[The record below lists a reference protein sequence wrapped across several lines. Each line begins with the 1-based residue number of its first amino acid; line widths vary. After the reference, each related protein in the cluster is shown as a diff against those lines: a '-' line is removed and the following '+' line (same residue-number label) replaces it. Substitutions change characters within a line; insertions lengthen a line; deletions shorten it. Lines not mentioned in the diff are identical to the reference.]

1 MEATP
6 ERIGEVVGADTRRFT
21 VQCYRL
27 YEAPPLGTLVRTG
40 NPSVYAVVSEVST
53 ESLDPGRPVIA
64 RGEGAAT
71 EEDVYRDNPQL
82 DKLLCT
88 RFQGQTIGYSQDDG
102 LLTGLPP
109 LPPRIHSFIY
119 PCTAEEVAALTQS
132 LSFVPLL
139 LNSGVPSSDEVI
151 AACLR
156 LASRQVAN
164 GQEFLVRAGKALA
177 VEMSGQLPR
186 LNAILRRLS

>member
-1 MEATP
+1 MA
-6 ERIGEVVGADTRRFT
+6 RSRNQMKG
-21 VQCYRL
+21 RL
-27 YEAPPLGTLVRTG
+27 ARYPAR
-40 NPSVYAVVSEVST
+40 
-53 ESLDPGRPVIA
+53 ESLRRIA
-64 RGEGAAT
+64 R
-71 EEDVYRDNPQL
+71 YRFFI

-88 RFQGQTIGYSQDDG
+88 RFQGQTVGYTQDDG

-119 PCTAEEVAALTQS
+119 PCAAEEVAALTQS

-156 LASRQVAN
+156 LASHQVAE
-164 GQEFLVRAGKALA
+164 GQDFLVRAGKALA